1 MNAPTIT
8 AASAESEIN
17 RLHDEASRLST
28 ASKESLLGALAAA
41 WQAGRLLTEEKER
54 VRQKMGR
61 GAWLLWVEQ
70 RFHGSIRTAQNYM
83 RLAQTFPDVSAL
95 QGLSLRQIYYRL
107 QIPTEPKSRLESA
120 RGQPLPARILLAGK
134 LLEEVRACVDAR
146 YATTE
151 QLDSCRRDL
160 RPLYEQLRRLFEPNN
175 RGIILKNAGII
186 QDKASR
192 RW

>member
-1 MNAPTIT
+1 MNAPINT

-70 RFHGSIRTAQNYM
+70 RFHGSIRGAIFST
-83 RLAQTFPDVSAL
+83 
-95 QGLSLRQIYYRL
+95 
-107 QIPTEPKSRLESA
+107 K
-120 RGQPLPARILLAGK
+120 
-134 LLEEVRACVDAR
+134 
-146 YATTE
+146 
-151 QLDSCRRDL
+151 
-160 RPLYEQLRRLFEPNN
+160 
-175 RGIILKNAGII
+175 
-186 QDKASR
+186 
-192 RW
+192 